1 MLIKKP
7 DTFKQLT
14 ESCLPNA
21 DTLDMQQLSGDQR
34 RAAAAAFF
42 SGRSRVIANNWNK
55 NYIQLGIKYSRGVQ
69 CRQGILNQENREIQV
84 KKSWW
89 QKLNEH
95 QRANLRVFVP
105 VVLMFNQ
112 IMQRIL
118 LQKVEQKE
126 REKKKGRE
134 NTTREKNTVP
144 CHHAIQPDNW
154 SK

>member
-1 MLIKKP
+1 MGINYCHCFFGDVILIKTSLNDGRHNQQLSTREGSMLIKKP

-84 KKSWW
+84 KKSW
-89 QKLNEH
+89 
-95 QRANLRVFVP
+95 
-105 VVLMFNQ
+105 
-112 IMQRIL
+112 
-118 LQKVEQKE
+118 
-126 REKKKGRE
+126 
-134 NTTREKNTVP
+134 
-144 CHHAIQPDNW
+144 
-154 SK
+154 